1 MFETLRNRFALPQ
14 GWQPYQF
21 FKPKVILSFVG
32 LILAAA
38 SLIWL
43 FDKIFIYFYARS
55 YVEELAATLALN
67 KHLATALV
75 WAVFAL
81 TVFLFSC
88 LISFSKRRR
97 SLGLAGLLVLVIGQ
111 ALVLYWA
118 DKPFDA
124 KGVAQKCY
132 VMTRDSIRFGERA
145 GIDPNTGLEC
155 KPLTPE
161 IAERVGRY
169 AKGDRPKRLV
179 ASDNPVFFAPGTGS
193 PIVWY
198 SREQNGFVEIFDLM
212 GYHPQTGEEL
222 TPIAK
227 DIVSVWND
235 QNRQAPERIYP
246 DDDYA
251 FFNPVTGQP
260 NAWHRKTETG
270 DYEFYNR
277 PGFYP
282 RTGEPL
288 IVVDLATIAAWKKY
302 REAHTGTPCYVLTKD
317 SVRYG
322 TQPGIDAETGR
333 QCRLF
338 SAEMLA
344 RLKEYEKGNRPK
356 RIDVSEP
363 IFFDLR
369 SGEPAIWYAKN
380 KNGNI
385 ELFSLMG
392 FHPDTGDELLPVTK
406 EVVASWK
413 DQQSKPKRVSQKVD
427 PETFVFFDQITGE
440 PRAWHWRGSDGQYE
454 FYDGPGFHPGTG
466 EPLIVVDL
474 ATIAEW
480 KKYREAHTGR
490 PCYVLTKVSVRYG
503 TQPGIDAET
512 GRQCRPFSVE
522 MLARLKEYEK
532 GDRPKRIDISEPTF
546 FDLRSGEPAIWY
558 AKNKNGNIEL
568 FSLMGFHPDT
578 GEELLPVTKEV
589 VASWKD
595 QQAKPK
601 RVPQK
606 VDPKTFIFFDQITGE
621 PRAWYWRGSDG
632 QYEFYDGPGFH
643 PATGDPLAVLTKDL
657 VVKLQKEAADQAKKQ
672 ADAEAAAKK
681 NEEAAANKRREELDK
696 LTQSEQRCDLLA
708 ANPNDQN
715 RVGEGVPYDALKLQA
730 KDAVEACEIASK
742 QDPSKARLQYQL
754 ARALQFSDRKR
765 AFALLQKL
773 VSARYPAAFDNIG
786 WIVLAANPPE
796 AVNYFRTGVDLG
808 DSNSM
813 VSLAEMIDRNHASP
827 RGPRETKLALYHR
840 AAQLGNKTAANAEQV
855 ELQKLGQAEANRDLQ
870 MQQAKIAGEVFNII
884 LHGIQLR

>member
-14 GWQPYQF
+14 GWQPNQF

-32 LILAAA
+32 LILAAVA
-38 SLIWL
+38 LIWL

-55 YVEELAATLALN
+55 YVEELATTLALN

-75 WAVFAL
+75 WVVFAL

-97 SLGLAGLLVLVIGQ
+97 SLGLAGLLILVIGQ

-118 DKPFDA
+118 DKPFDPN
-124 KGVAQKCY
+124 GVPQKCY
-132 VMTRDSIRFGERA
+132 VMTRDSIRYGERA

-161 IAERVGRY
+161 IAERAGRY

-179 ASDNPVFFAPGTGS
+179 ASDSPVFFAPGTGS

-198 SREQNGFVEIFDLM
+198 SREKDGKVEIFDLM

-222 TPIAK
+222 TPISK

-246 DDDYA
+246 DDDFA

-270 DYEFYNR
+270 DYEFYNG

-288 IVVDLATIAAWKKY
+288 IVVDLATIAAWKEY
-302 REAHTGTPCYVLTKD
+302 RKAHIGTPCYVLTKD

-333 QCRLF
+333 QCRPF

-363 IFFDLR
+363 TFFDLR

-413 DQQSKPKRVSQKVD
+413 DQQ
-427 PETFVFFDQITGE
+427 
-440 PRAWHWRGSDGQYE
+440 
-454 FYDGPGFHPGTG
+454 
-466 EPLIVVDL
+466 
-474 ATIAEW
+474 
-480 KKYREAHTGR
+480 
-490 PCYVLTKVSVRYG
+490 
-503 TQPGIDAET
+503 
-512 GRQCRPFSVE
+512 
-522 MLARLKEYEK
+522 
-532 GDRPKRIDISEPTF
+532 
-546 FDLRSGEPAIWY
+546 
-558 AKNKNGNIEL
+558 
-568 FSLMGFHPDT
+568 
-578 GEELLPVTKEV
+578 
-589 VASWKD
+589 
-595 QQAKPK
+595 AKPK
-601 RVPQK
+601 LRVSQK

-621 PRAWYWRGSDG
+621 PRGWYWRGSDG
-632 QYEFYDGPGFH
+632 HYEFYDGPGFH
-643 PATGDPLAVLTKDL
+643 PGTGDPLAVLTKDL
-657 VVKLQKEAADQAKKQ
+657 VVKLQKEEADQAKKQ
-672 ADAEAAAKK
+672 ADAEAAARK

-696 LTQSEQRCDLLA
+696 LSQSEQRCDLLA

-773 VSARYPAAFDNIG
+773 VSTRYPAAFDNIG
-786 WIVLAANPPE
+786 WIVFAPTNPQE

-808 DSNSM
+808 DSDSM
-813 VSLAEMIDRNHASP
+813 LSLAEMIDRNYAFP
-827 RGPRETKLALYHR
+827 RGPGETKLALYHR

-855 ELQKLGQAEANRDLQ
+855 ELQKLGQAEANRELQ
-870 MQQAKIAGEVFNII
+870 RQQAKIAGEIFGTIFR
-884 LHGIQLR
+884 GIPRM

>member
-14 GWQPYQF
+14 GWQPNQF
-21 FKPKVILSFVG
+21 FKPKVILSFAG
-32 LILAAA
+32 LILAAVA
-38 SLIWL
+38 LIWL
-43 FDKIFIYFYARS
+43 FDKIFIYLYARS
-55 YVEELAATLALN
+55 YVEEIAATLGLN

-75 WAVFAL
+75 WVVFAL

-97 SLGLAGLLVLVIGQ
+97 SLGLAGLLILVIGQ

-132 VMTRDSIRFGERA
+132 VMTRDSIRYGERA

-179 ASDNPVFFAPGTGS
+179 ASENPVFFAPGTGS

-198 SREQNGFVEIFDLM
+198 SREKDGKVEIFDLM

-222 TPIAK
+222 TPISK

-246 DDDYA
+246 DDDFA

-282 RTGEPL
+282 RTGEPLIVVDLATIAAWKEYREAHTGTPCYVLTKDSVRYGTQPGIDAETGRQCRPFSAEMLARLKEYEKGNRPKRIDVSEPTFFDLRSGEPAIWYAKNKNGNIELFSLMGFHPDTGDELLPVTKEVVASWKDQQAKPKRVSQKVDPETFVFFDQITGEPRAWYWRGSDGQYEFYDGPGFHPGTGEPL

-333 QCRLF
+333 QCRPF

-363 IFFDLR
+363 TFFDLR

-413 DQQSKPKRVSQKVD
+413 DQ
-427 PETFVFFDQITGE
+427 TT
-440 PRAWHWRGSDGQYE
+440 
-454 FYDGPGFHPGTG
+454 
-466 EPLIVVDL
+466 
-474 ATIAEW
+474 
-480 KKYREAHTGR
+480 
-490 PCYVLTKVSVRYG
+490 
-503 TQPGIDAET
+503 
-512 GRQCRPFSVE
+512 
-522 MLARLKEYEK
+522 
-532 GDRPKRIDISEPTF
+532 
-546 FDLRSGEPAIWY
+546 
-558 AKNKNGNIEL
+558 
-568 FSLMGFHPDT
+568 
-578 GEELLPVTKEV
+578 
-589 VASWKD
+589 
-595 QQAKPK
+595 AKPK

-606 VDPKTFIFFDQITGE
+606 VDPKTFVFFDQITGE
-621 PRAWYWRGSDG
+621 SRAWYWRGIRW
-632 QYEFYDGPGFH
+632 
-643 PATGDPLAVLTKDL
+643 TI
-657 VVKLQKEAADQAKKQ
+657 
-672 ADAEAAAKK
+672 
-681 NEEAAANKRREELDK
+681 R
-696 LTQSEQRCDLLA
+696 
-708 ANPNDQN
+708 
-715 RVGEGVPYDALKLQA
+715 
-730 KDAVEACEIASK
+730 
-742 QDPSKARLQYQL
+742 
-754 ARALQFSDRKR
+754 
-765 AFALLQKL
+765 
-773 VSARYPAAFDNIG
+773 
-786 WIVLAANPPE
+786 
-796 AVNYFRTGVDLG
+796 
-808 DSNSM
+808 
-813 VSLAEMIDRNHASP
+813 
-827 RGPRETKLALYHR
+827 
-840 AAQLGNKTAANAEQV
+840 
-855 ELQKLGQAEANRDLQ
+855 
-870 MQQAKIAGEVFNII
+870 I
-884 LHGIQLR
+884 L

>member
-1 MFETLRNRFALPQ
+1 MFEALRNRFALPQ

-97 SLGLAGLLVLVIGQ
+97 ALGLAGLLVLVIGQ

-124 KGVAQKCY
+124 KGVAQKRY

-161 IAERVGRY
+161 IAERIGRY

-333 QCRLF
+333 QCRPF
-338 SAEMLA
+338 SAEMLE
-344 RLKEYEKGNRPK
+344 RLREYEKGNRPK
-356 RIDVSEP
+356 RIVVSEP
-363 IFFDLR
+363 TFFDLR
-369 SGEPAIWYAKN
+369 SGEPVIWYAKG

-406 EVVASWK
+406 ECRCILERR
-413 DQQSKPKRVSQKVD
+413 DQT
-427 PETFVFFDQITGE
+427 EAG
-440 PRAWHWRGSDGQYE
+440 A
-454 FYDGPGFHPGTG
+454 
-466 EPLIVVDL
+466 
-474 ATIAEW
+474 AE
-480 KKYREAHTGR
+480 G
-490 PCYVLTKVSVRYG
+490 
-503 TQPGIDAET
+503 
-512 GRQCRPFSVE
+512 
-522 MLARLKEYEK
+522 
-532 GDRPKRIDISEPTF
+532 
-546 FDLRSGEPAIWY
+546 
-558 AKNKNGNIEL
+558 
-568 FSLMGFHPDT
+568 
-578 GEELLPVTKEV
+578 
-589 VASWKD
+589 
-595 QQAKPK
+595 
-601 RVPQK
+601 
-606 VDPKTFIFFDQITGE
+606 
-621 PRAWYWRGSDG
+621 
-632 QYEFYDGPGFH
+632 
-643 PATGDPLAVLTKDL
+643 
-657 VVKLQKEAADQAKKQ
+657 
-672 ADAEAAAKK
+672 
-681 NEEAAANKRREELDK
+681 
-696 LTQSEQRCDLLA
+696 
-708 ANPNDQN
+708 
-715 RVGEGVPYDALKLQA
+715 
-730 KDAVEACEIASK
+730 
-742 QDPSKARLQYQL
+742 
-754 ARALQFSDRKR
+754 
-765 AFALLQKL
+765 
-773 VSARYPAAFDNIG
+773 
-786 WIVLAANPPE
+786 
-796 AVNYFRTGVDLG
+796 
-808 DSNSM
+808 
-813 VSLAEMIDRNHASP
+813 
-827 RGPRETKLALYHR
+827 
-840 AAQLGNKTAANAEQV
+840 
-855 ELQKLGQAEANRDLQ
+855 
-870 MQQAKIAGEVFNII
+870 
-884 LHGIQLR
+884 

>member
-1 MFETLRNRFALPQ
+1 LVAQFQILFGVNVVFETLRNRFALPQ
-14 GWQPYQF
+14 GWQPNQF

-32 LILAAA
+32 LILAAV

-55 YVEELAATLALN
+55 YVEELTATLALN

-75 WAVFAL
+75 WVVFAL

-88 LISFSKRRR
+88 LISFSRTRRT
-97 SLGLAGLLVLVIGQ
+97 LGFAGLLVLVTGQ
-111 ALVLYWA
+111 ALVLFWA

-132 VMTRDSIRFGERA
+132 VMTRDSIRYGERA

-169 AKGDRPKRLV
+169 ATGDRPKRLV
-179 ASDNPVFFAPGTGS
+179 ASENPAFFAPGTGN

-198 SREQNGFVEIFDLM
+198 SREKDGKVEIFDLM

-222 TPIAK
+222 TPITK

-246 DDDYA
+246 DDDFA

-260 NAWHRKTETG
+260 SAWHRKAETG

-302 REAHTGTPCYVLTKD
+302 REAHAGTPCYVLTKD

-333 QCRLF
+333 QCRPF

-344 RLKEYEKGNRPK
+344 RLKEYENGNRPK
-356 RIDVSEP
+356 RVDVSEP
-363 IFFDLR
+363 TFFDLR

-380 KNGNI
+380 RNGNI

-392 FHPDTGDELLPVTK
+392 FHPDTGDELLPV
-406 EVVASWK
+406 
-413 DQQSKPKRVSQKVD
+413 
-427 PETFVFFDQITGE
+427 
-440 PRAWHWRGSDGQYE
+440 
-454 FYDGPGFHPGTG
+454 
-466 EPLIVVDL
+466 
-474 ATIAEW
+474 
-480 KKYREAHTGR
+480 
-490 PCYVLTKVSVRYG
+490 
-503 TQPGIDAET
+503 
-512 GRQCRPFSVE
+512 
-522 MLARLKEYEK
+522 
-532 GDRPKRIDISEPTF
+532 
-546 FDLRSGEPAIWY
+546 
-558 AKNKNGNIEL
+558 N
-568 FSLMGFHPDT
+568 
-578 GEELLPVTKEV
+578 KEV

-606 VDPKTFIFFDQITGE
+606 VDPKTFVFFDQITGE
-621 PRAWYWRGSDG
+621 PRAWSWRGSEG
-632 QYEFYDGPGFH
+632 KYEFYDGPGFH
-643 PATGDPLAVLTKDL
+643 PGTGDPLVVLTKDL

-681 NEEAAANKRREELDK
+681 NEEAAASKRREELDK
-696 LTQSEQRCDLLA
+696 LGQSEQRCDLLA

-730 KDAVEACEIASK
+730 KEAVEACEIASK
-742 QDPSKARLQYQL
+742 QDPSNARLQYQL

-773 VSARYPAAFDNIG
+773 VSTRYPAAFDNIG
-786 WIVLAANPPE
+786 WIVLATNPQE
-796 AVNYFRTGVDLG
+796 AVNYFRMGVDLG
-808 DSNSM
+808 DSDSM
-813 VSLAEMIDRNHASP
+813 VSLAEMIDRNYAFP
-827 RGPRETKLALYHR
+827 RGPRETKLALYQR
-840 AAQLGNKTAANAEQV
+840 VAQLGNKTAANAEQL
-855 ELQKLGQAEANRDLQ
+855 ELQKLGQVEANRELQ
-870 MQQAKIAGEVFNII
+870 NQQAKVARDIFSTI
-884 LHGIQLR
+884 LRGMPRM